1 MSAESFKMNKKALVT
16 GAKGGIG
23 SSITK
28 GLVEAGYRVIAT
40 YFPNGEA
47 KAKEWFEENNYSED
61 QVRLFPLDVTDTSF
75 CKEALATLLKEEG
88 NIDVLVNNAGITRDS
103 TFKRMSAAQWNEVI
117 NTNLNSLFNVTHPL
131 FDSMCQHG
139 NARIINITSVNGLKG
154 QFGQANY
161 SAAKAGMIGFT
172 KALAAEGA
180 RSGVTVNAIAPGY
193 TGTPMV
199 EAIKSE
205 VLDSI
210 KADIPMKRLAMP
222 QEIAGAVTFLASDAA
237 AYITGETLS
246 VNGGL
251 YMN

>member
-1 MSAESFKMNKKALVT
+1 MSKIALVT

-23 SSITK
+23 SAITD
-28 GLVEAGYRVIAT
+28 GLVKEGYRVIAT
-40 YFPNGEA
+40 YYPNGEA
-47 KAKEWFEENNYSED
+47 KAKEWFKENNYTEE
-61 QVRLFPLDVTDTSF
+61 QVRLFPLDVTDAAF
-75 CKEALATLLKEEG
+75 CQEALATLLEQE
-88 NIDVLVNNAGITRDS
+88 NHIDVLVNNAGITRDG
-103 TFKRMSAAQWNEVI
+103 TFKRMNLEQWSDVI
-117 NTNLNSLFNVTHPL
+117 DTNLNSLFNVTQPL
-131 FDSMCQHG
+131 FAAMCARG

-154 QFGQANY
+154 QFGQVNY

-199 EAIKSE
+199 EAIKPE

-210 KADIPMKRLAMP
+210 RATIPMQRLATP
-222 QEIAGAVTFLASDAA
+222 SEIAASVTFLASDGA
-237 AYITGETLS
+237 AYITGETIS

-251 YMN
+251 YMS

>member
-1 MSAESFKMNKKALVT
+1 MGKIALVT

-23 SSITK
+23 SAITD
-28 GLVEAGYRVIAT
+28 GLVKEGYRVIAT
-40 YFPNGEA
+40 YYPNGEA
-47 KAKEWFEENNYSED
+47 KAKAWFEENQYTNE
-61 QVRLFPLDVTDTSF
+61 QVRLFPLDVTDAAF
-75 CKEALATLLKEEG
+75 CREALTSLLEEEG
-88 NIDVLVNNAGITRDS
+88 KIDVLVNNAGITRDG
-103 TFKRMSAAQWNEVI
+103 TFKRMSVEQWDEVI
-117 NTNLNSLFNVTHPL
+117 DTNLNSLFNVTQPL
-131 FDSMCQHG
+131 FAAMCAQG

-154 QFGQANY
+154 QFGQVNY

-180 RSGVTVNAIAPGY
+180 KAGVTVNAIAPGY

-199 EAIKSE
+199 EAIKPE
-205 VLDSI
+205 ILDSI
-210 KADIPMKRLAMP
+210 CATIPMKRLALP
-222 QEIAGAVTFLASDAA
+222 SEVAASVVFLASEGA

>member
-1 MSAESFKMNKKALVT
+1 MSKKALVT

-23 SSITK
+23 SSITNA
-28 GLVEAGYRVIAT
+28 LVEAGYRVIAT

-47 KAKEWFEENNYSED
+47 NAKEWFKEHNYSED
-61 QVRLFPLDVTDTSF
+61 QVRLYPLDVTDTAHCEES
-75 CKEALATLLKEEG
+75 LATLLKEEG
-88 NIDVLVNNAGITRDS
+88 NIDVLVNNAGITRDT
-103 TFKRMSAAQWNEVI
+103 TFKRMTAEQWNEVI
-117 NTNLNSLFNVTHPL
+117 TTNLNSLYNVTHPL
-131 FDSMCQHG
+131 FSSMCEHG
-139 NARIINITSVNGLKG
+139 NARIINISSVNGLKG

-199 EAIKSE
+199 QAIKPE

-210 KADIPMKRLAMP
+210 KAEIPMKRLAAP
-222 QEIAGAVTFLASDAA
+222 GEVAAAVTFLASDAA

-251 YMN
+251 YMH